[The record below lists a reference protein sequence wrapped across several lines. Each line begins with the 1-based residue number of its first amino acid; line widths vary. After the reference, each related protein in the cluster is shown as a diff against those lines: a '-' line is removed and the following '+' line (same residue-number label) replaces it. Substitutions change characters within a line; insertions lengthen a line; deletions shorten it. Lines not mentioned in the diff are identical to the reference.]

1 VHLIRLAL
9 ANVRNYAALEF
20 FPERGLNVLVGAN
33 AQGKSNLLEAIALL
47 GTGKSFRTAR
57 EVEIVRA
64 GMPSATV
71 AGTAS
76 TAAGDVRLTC
86 TLGAA
91 GSGVRKRY
99 AINGRPVRYASYL
112 GRTRIVTFTPAD
124 LQLVAGPPSLRRT
137 LLNAA
142 LAQES
147 PGYYAALAAYTKHL
161 AQKSALLRSPESV
174 DRDLLATYD
183 ERLVA
188 TGTQLMLERRHYVA
202 ALAEI
207 ARSVHASW
215 IGTHAADGELELCYR
230 PSVPIEAATGDAVAA
245 AFESRLGALRDQE
258 LQQRRTLAGPHRDDL
273 ELRLGGRSLAV
284 YGSQGQQR
292 TAVLAL
298 KVAEYRVLEARS
310 ADAPILLLDDVL
322 SELDAERQAAFL
334 RGVESFEQA
343 FVTTTHPV
351 PEVGGAHYSVVAA
364 QLARLVPC

>member
-1 VHLIRLAL
+1 VYLIRLAL
-9 ANVRNYAALEF
+9 ANVRNYGMLEF
-20 FPERGLNVLVGAN
+20 YPERGLNVFVGAN

-57 EVEIVRA
+57 ETEIVRS
-64 GMPSATV
+64 GMPSASV
-71 AGTAS
+71 AGTAHTS
-76 TAAGDVRLTC
+76 AGEVRLTC

-91 GSGVRKRY
+91 GSGARKRY

-142 LAQES
+142 LAQQS
-147 PGYYAALAAYTKHL
+147 ASYYAALAAYSKHL
-161 AQKSALLRSPESV
+161 AQKSALLRGLEPI

-202 ALAEI
+202 ALAEV
-207 ARSVHASW
+207 ARSVHAAW
-215 IGTHAADGELELCYR
+215 VGPHGGDGELEVRYR
-230 PSVPIEAATGDAVAA
+230 PNVPIEASTADAVAG
-245 AFESRLGALRDQE
+245 AFEAKLRAASETE
-258 LQQRRTLAGPHRDDL
+258 LQRRQTLIGPHRDDI
-273 ELRLGGRSLAV
+273 ELHLGGRALAV

-298 KVAEYRVLEARS
+298 KVAEYRVLEARTGE
-310 ADAPILLLDDVL
+310 APILLLDDVL
-322 SELDAERQAAFL
+322 SELDPERQGAFL

-351 PEVGGAHYSVVAA
+351 PGVGGAHYSVVAA
-364 QLARLVPC
+364 RIGRLAPC

>member
-1 VHLIRLAL
+1 MYLIRLAL
-9 ANVRNYAALEF
+9 ENMRNYATLEF
-20 FPERGLNVLVGAN
+20 SPERGLNVFVGAN
-33 AQGKSNLLEAIALL
+33 AQGKSNLLEAIGLL
-47 GTGKSFRTAR
+47 GTGKSFRTSR
-57 EVEIVRA
+57 EAEIVRN
-64 GMPSATV
+64 GMPSASI
-71 AGTAS
+71 AGAAR

-99 AINGRPVRYASYL
+99 AINGRHVRYASYL

-124 LQLVAGPPSLRRT
+124 LQLVAGAPSLRRT

-142 LAQES
+142 LAQQS
-147 PGYYAALAAYTKHL
+147 PGYYAALAAYTKNL
-161 AQKSALLRSPESV
+161 AQKSALLRGSEPV

-188 TGTQLMLERRHYVA
+188 TGTQLILERRHYVA

-207 ARSVHASW
+207 ARTVHRAW
-215 IGTHAADGELELCYR
+215 VGPHAADGELEIRYR
-230 PSVPIEAATGDAVAA
+230 PNVPLEAATADAVAA
-245 AFESRLGALRDQE
+245 AFEARLQAVREGE
-258 LQQRRTLAGPHRDDL
+258 LQRRQTLAGPHRDDVDIF
-273 ELRLGGRSLAV
+273 LGGRALAV

-298 KVAEYRVLEARS
+298 KVAEYRVLELRTG
-310 ADAPILLLDDVL
+310 DAPILLLDDVL
-322 SELDAERQAAFL
+322 SELDPDRQSAFL

-351 PEVGGAHYSVVAA
+351 AGVGGAHFSVAA
-364 QLARLVPC
+364 AKIGRLVPC